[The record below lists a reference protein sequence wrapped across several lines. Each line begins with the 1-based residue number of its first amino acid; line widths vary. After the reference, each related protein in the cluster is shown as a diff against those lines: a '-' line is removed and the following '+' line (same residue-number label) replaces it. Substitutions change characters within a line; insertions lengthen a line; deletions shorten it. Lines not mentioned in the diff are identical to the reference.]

1 MSVMG
6 FKITF
11 VFVSLVCVLSTIAG
25 MFFGV
30 FVN

>member
-1 MSVMG
+1 MG

-11 VFVSLVCVLSTIAG
+11 VFVSLVCGLSTIAG
-25 MFFGV
+25 MFFDV